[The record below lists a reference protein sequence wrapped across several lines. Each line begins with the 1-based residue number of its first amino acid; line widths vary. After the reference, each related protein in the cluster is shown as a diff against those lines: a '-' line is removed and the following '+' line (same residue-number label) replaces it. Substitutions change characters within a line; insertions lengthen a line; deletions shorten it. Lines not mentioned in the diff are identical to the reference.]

1 MQLTVK
7 VRYANRFIVCCP
19 HRITLS
25 FLTII
30 IFIILFIFYT
40 EKINYCNKC
49 FTIVYYR
56 GIDCCIGT
64 MVLADHAEAG
74 EPSKAG

>member
-1 MQLTVK
+1 MPLTFK
-7 VRYANRFIVCCP
+7 VRYANRFIVCFP
-19 HRITLS
+19 HHITLP

-40 EKINYCNKC
+40 EKKINNCNKC
-49 FTIVYYR
+49 FIVYYR
-56 GIDCCIGT
+56 GIDCCIGM